1 MGQRHSQLHM
11 RHTKPLFNGQTA
23 CIGKRMAS
31 RVLVLNGNVLCRAGA
46 SHRTA
51 VMGLPEPVR
60 RGAQSLKRLKQ
71 QARHA
76 D

>member
-1 MGQRHSQLHM
+1 M

-23 CIGKRMAS
+23 CSGKRMAS
-31 RVLVLNGNVLCRAGA
+31 RVLVLNGNVLCRAHA
-46 SHRTA
+46 NHRTA